1 MEFETIEHID
11 GHPYK
16 LFVVSIGHRTHH
28 FHKDLE
34 IIQVLRG
41 SIQIHIGSTVEIYK
55 KGDLLLIN
63 PYEIHSIANL
73 SDELGRANLLLI
85 IQIASQAFEQ
95 NSIDLSQLHFDE
107 RRLNNEAMWLSS
119 LMVTL
124 YKQSIDRALPSNYKR
139 LGTLYQ
145 LIGILFE
152 RINYTVTKQHL
163 PKAKNEAF
171 KRILT
176 LIEYVET
183 HYETPIKLETLAEQ
197 MHISKYHLSHS
208 VKQTLGI
215 NFQTY
220 LNTVRMTKAIQLLY
234 TTKMSILEISE
245 QAGFSD
251 QKYLN
256 QMIQMHYHCSASVLR
271 NRARY
276 TAIAMPPAPIGTV
289 HLPFDIN
296 DAQHAMDLLLC
307 IDH

>member
-34 IIQVLRG
+34 IIQVLSG
-41 SIQIHIGSTVEIYK
+41 SIQIHIGSAVETYK

-63 PYEIHSIANL
+63 PYEIHSITNL
-73 SDELGRANLLLI
+73 TDAFGQANLLLI

-95 NSIDLSQLHFDE
+95 NAIDLSQLHFDA
-107 RRLNNEAMWLSS
+107 RRLNNESSWLSP

-124 YKQSIDRALPSNYKR
+124 YKQSIDSALSSNYKR

-145 LIGILFE
+145 LIGMLLE
-152 RINYTVTKQHL
+152 RLSYALSKHHL
-163 PKAKNEAF
+163 PKAKDEAF

-183 HYETPIKLETLAEQ
+183 HYETPIKLETLADE

-234 TTKMSILEISE
+234 TTKMSVLEISE
-245 QAGFSD
+245 RAGFSD

-256 QMIQMHYHCSASVLR
+256 QMIQMHYHCSARVLR
-271 NRARY
+271 NRAR
-276 TAIAMPPAPIGTV
+276 TAALPMPAAPIGTV

-296 DAQHAMDLLLC
+296 DAQFAMDLLLC
-307 IDH
+307 TDN